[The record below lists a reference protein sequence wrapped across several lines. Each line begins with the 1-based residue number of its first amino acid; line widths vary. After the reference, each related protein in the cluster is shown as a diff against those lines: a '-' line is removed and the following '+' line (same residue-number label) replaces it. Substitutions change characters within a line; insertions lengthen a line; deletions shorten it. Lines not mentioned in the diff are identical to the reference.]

1 MAKREAN
8 LELGSGDVAGAAG
21 VHAVEPLPEHH
32 RVLHLLPPGSG
43 VGEPART
50 TTGATLINQLA
61 DSPADYEKFQYLGL

>member
-8 LELGSGDVAGAAG
+8 LELGSGDVARAAS

-32 RVLHLLPPGSG
+32 RVLHL
-43 VGEPART
+43 
-50 TTGATLINQLA
+50 QLA